1 MSSLQSES
9 TPSSKADGSVPQL
22 RQHVHEHLQRTKDS
36 LQKLPSEITDGVPI
50 LLQNLVGPISR
61 ALEQAFQTDAKFID
75 ALMQVRTSLQQDLEA
90 TIPVSAVAGGEDS
103 NTGESIKRLTA
114 KDVDEALRK

>member
-1 MSSLQSES
+1 M
-9 TPSSKADGSVPQL
+9 
-22 RQHVHEHLQRTKDS
+22 
-36 LQKLPSEITDGVPI
+36 PSEITDGVPI

-90 TIPVSAVAGGEDS
+90 TIPVSSVAGGEDS